1 MPKTERMQSG
11 GLLKK
16 CKSAA
21 IMAGLAVLIALLL
34 LFVIAFLTAKGTIPM
49 ERREYYVMLS
59 VFLGASTAALLRCA
73 KEGRGVLKTAGL
85 AFGMY
90 AVLLV
95 LLNLFVNTSS
105 VFTAQYLKNMIC
117 AAAGL
122 LFGCAVFAFRK
133 PKQTRKHKRY
143 NR

>member
-1 MPKTERMQSG
+1 MPKTERMQG
-11 GLLKK
+11 GMLEK
-16 CKSAA
+16 CKCAA
-21 IMAGLAVLIALLL
+21 IMAGGAVLIALAL
-34 LFVIAFLTAKGTIPM
+34 LFAIAFLTAKGTIPM

-59 VFLGASTAALLRCA
+59 VFLGTSTAALLRCA

-85 AFGMY
+85 AFVMY

-95 LLNLFVNTSS
+95 LLNLFADTSP
-105 VFTAQYLKNMIC
+105 VFTSQYLKNMLC

-133 PKQTRKHKRY
+133 PKQIRKQKRY